1 MTPNANQFFG
11 IDPNSQEFA
20 DLIQTASHYLG
31 GQENMVATLVGTYPG
46 SRTILSDS
54 LTLVLAIS
62 QSAIDLNKPM
72 VAFRLCQSFM
82 AAFAH
87 RKGDLTEEEIAEIET
102 MFLTAMAQ
110 ANPDVAK
117 ALNITAETIAA
128 YPKFR
133 AQNGNKNL

>member
-31 GQENMVATLVGTYPG
+31 GHENMVATLVGTQPG
-46 SRTILSDS
+46 SRTTLSDS
-54 LTLVLAIS
+54 LTLVLALS
-62 QSAIDLNKPM
+62 QSALDLNKPM

-87 RKGDLTEEEIAEIET
+87 RKSDLAEEEIAEIET
-102 MFLTAMAQ
+102 MFLTAMTQ

-117 ALNITAETIAA
+117 ALNITAETLAA

-133 AQNGNKNL
+133 AQNGDKNL